1 LTLSLFFI
9 YIKNIKQKQGLKM
22 TLGEALKVYR
32 IKNTTSSKTQWLSC
46 LEFLRILLHKIE
58 NDKVF
63 PSKEPLLKIIKM
75 TGIEFKLNARIKSPS
90 SYLINQA
97 S

>member
-1 LTLSLFFI
+1 
-9 YIKNIKQKQGLKM
+9 M

-32 IKNTTSSKTQWLSC
+32 IKNKLLQKQMAFMLGISKEYYC
-46 LEFLRILLHKIE
+46 KIE
-58 NDKVF
+58 I
-63 PSKEPLLKIIKM
+63 LKIIKM

>member
-1 LTLSLFFI
+1 
-9 YIKNIKQKQGLKM
+9 M

-32 IKNTTSSKTQWLSC
+32 IKNKLLQKQMAFMLGISKEYYC
-46 LEFLRILLHKIE
+46 KIE

-63 PSKEPLLKIIKM
+63 PSKELLLKIIKM
-75 TGIEFKLNARIKSPS
+75 TGIEFKLNAGIKSPS